1 MKDMAKPLI
10 VICRDNDFEEG
21 QSEEEMKMFIRAR
34 IRELLNELICC
45 VVLYMYMLC
54 TAHDS

>member
-34 IRELLNELICC
+34 IRE
-45 VVLYMYMLC
+45 
-54 TAHDS
+54 